1 MPTVLLIRHGENDYV
16 KKQRLAGRLPGVH
29 LNERGRAQAQALAQA
44 LKDTPLK
51 AIYCSP
57 LERAVETAQPI
68 AAAHGL
74 KVIRREALVETQ
86 LGDWEGQSVK
96 RLSRSKQWK
105 LLQEHPSRFRFPGGE
120 WMVEQQARLAAE
132 IEALCAMHKPKDI
145 IACVGHA
152 DPLKLIIVYYIGLPL
167 DNFQRLMVNTA
178 SISTLVLGARGA
190 LLLNLNQSAAE
201 FNAKHL

>member
-51 AIYCSP
+51 EVYCSP
-57 LERAVETAQPI
+57 LDRAVETAQPI
-68 AAAHGL
+68 AAARGL
-74 KVIRREALVETQ
+74 RVVKREALVETR
-86 LGDWEGQSVK
+86 LGEWEGQSVK

-105 LLQEHPSRFRFPGGE
+105 ILQEHPSRFRFPGGE
-120 WMVEQQARLAAE
+120 WIVEQQARLVAE
-132 IEALCAMHKPKDI
+132 IEALCALHKPKDV

-152 DPLKLIIVYYIGLPL
+152 DPLKLIIAYYIGLPL

-178 SISTLVLGARGA
+178 SISTLVLGERGA
-190 LLLNLNQSAAE
+190 MLLNLNQSAKDFE
-201 FNAKHL
+201 NKQL

>member
-29 LNERGRAQAQALAQA
+29 LNERGRAQAQALARA

-68 AAAHGL
+68 AAARGL
-74 KVIRREALVETQ
+74 KVIKRDALVETR
-86 LGDWEGQSVK
+86 LGEWEGQSVR

-152 DPLKLIIVYYIGLPL
+152 DPLKLIIAYYIGLPL

-178 SISTLVLGARGA
+178 SISTLVMSARGA
-190 LLLNLNQSAAE
+190 LLLNLNQSPAE
-201 FNAKHL
+201 FNSKHL